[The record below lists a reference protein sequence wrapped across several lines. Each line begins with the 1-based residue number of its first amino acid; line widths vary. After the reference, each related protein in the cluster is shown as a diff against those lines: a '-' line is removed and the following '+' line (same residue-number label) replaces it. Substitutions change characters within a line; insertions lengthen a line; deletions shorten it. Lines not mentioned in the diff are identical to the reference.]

1 LGIKKQEEL
10 EMKKYLISVTTVC
23 LALMM
28 GVSSVS
34 AFVPPGLAKKGDL
47 PPGIQK
53 RFIQQ
58 EKDIKEYQTTI
69 KDINVKERRIVIE
82 DGTAILSLLVSN
94 KANIQL
100 NKKTVKFEDLRKN
113 DEVVIKLD
121 KDNTATEVKATRKQ
135 EVQYTVQ
142 GKLLL
147 ISKDQNRVYI
157 YEDANLTNYEL
168 KSDVIVKLNGE
179 KTNFNNL
186 TTGMNV
192 KLTIEGDKVRLI
204 EATKDVNTKINGTII
219 GIDYNKLEVVLQEGT
234 KATLYKAKS
243 STPIKIDDKTSTFKN
258 LLVGM
263 ELEAYVIDQNIVSI
277 NGKSLAIESQK
288 GIVKSINLDRKEI
301 VLTQGSKETLFKI
314 NNSVIVNINGVL
326 KALKD
331 VTVNTEA
338 QLTIQNGQV
347 IEIKVNALIQS
358 FEGRIIAKDIGT
370 KPSITIQIG
379 NEVKVFLVKTDL
391 NIVGIEVGKEYIIH
405 VKDNEVIVIAIK

>member
-1 LGIKKQEEL
+1 
-10 EMKKYLISVTTVC
+10 
-23 LALMM
+23 
-28 GVSSVS
+28 
-34 AFVPPGLAKKGDL
+34 
-47 PPGIQK
+47 
-53 RFIQQ
+53 
-58 EKDIKEYQTTI
+58 
-69 KDINVKERRIVIE
+69 
-82 DGTAILSLLVSN
+82 
-94 KANIQL
+94 
-100 NKKTVKFEDLRKN
+100 
-113 DEVVIKLD
+113 
-121 KDNTATEVKATRKQ
+121 
-135 EVQYTVQ
+135 
-142 GKLLL
+142 
-147 ISKDQNRVYI
+147 
-157 YEDANLTNYEL
+157 
-168 KSDVIVKLNGE
+168 
-179 KTNFNNL
+179 
-186 TTGMNV
+186 MNV

-405 VKDNEVIVIAIK
+405 VKDNEVIVISIK